1 MSRQI
6 SALVLALGTVL
17 VSGTSA
23 QQRPDFAGTWTM
35 DEARS
40 DSSTHEGF
48 VGPVTWVIRQS
59 PRQLI
64 VDIKR
69 GPKAMTLTFTIYDKP
84 PGGAAATGVPSY
96 IGYWSGDTLVTETA
110 QNIQGQ
116 TVTTKETR
124 TLQSSGQQMHVERIV
139 QVEHGYTLRRGQNY
153 STAKDV
159 FIKGAP

>member
-1 MSRQI
+1 MGRQI
-6 SALVLALGTVL
+6 SALALAVGTL
-17 VSGTSA
+17 LASRTIA
-23 QQRPDFAGTWTM
+23 QQRPDFSGTWSM
-35 DEARS
+35 DVSRS

-59 PRQLI
+59 PRQLV

-69 GPKAMTLTFTIYDKP
+69 GPKSMTLTYTIYDKP
-84 PGGAAATGVPSY
+84 PGAAAGGVPSY
-96 IGYWSGDTLVTETA
+96 AGYWIGDALVTETA

-124 TLQSSGQQMHVERIV
+124 TLQNDGQQMHVERTV

-153 STAKDV
+153 SSAKDV
-159 FIKGAP
+159 FLKSAP

>member
-6 SALVLALGTVL
+6 SALALAIGTL
-17 VSGTSA
+17 LASGTIA
-23 QQRPDFAGTWTM
+23 QQRPDFSGTWSM
-35 DEARS
+35 DVSRS

-59 PRQLI
+59 PRQLV

-69 GPKAMTLTFTIYDKP
+69 GPKSMTLTYTIYDKP
-84 PGGAAATGVPSY
+84 LGAAAAGVPSY
-96 IGYWSGDTLVTETA
+96 VGYWIGDALVTETA

-124 TLQSSGQQMHVERIV
+124 TLQNDGQQMHVDRTV

-153 STAKDV
+153 SSAKDV
-159 FIKGAP
+159 FLKSAP

>member
-6 SALVLALGTVL
+6 SALALAIGTL
-17 VSGTSA
+17 LASGTIA
-23 QQRPDFAGTWTM
+23 QQRPDFSGTWSM
-35 DEARS
+35 DVSRS

-48 VGPVTWVIRQS
+48 VGPDTWVIRQS
-59 PRQLI
+59 LRQLV

-69 GPKAMTLTFTIYDKP
+69 GPKSMTLTYTIYDKP
-84 PGGAAATGVPSY
+84 PGAAAAGVPSY
-96 IGYWSGDTLVTETA
+96 AGYWIGDALVTETA

-124 TLQSSGQQMHVERIV
+124 TLQSDGQQMHVERTV

-153 STAKDV
+153 SSAKDV
-159 FIKGAP
+159 FIKSVP